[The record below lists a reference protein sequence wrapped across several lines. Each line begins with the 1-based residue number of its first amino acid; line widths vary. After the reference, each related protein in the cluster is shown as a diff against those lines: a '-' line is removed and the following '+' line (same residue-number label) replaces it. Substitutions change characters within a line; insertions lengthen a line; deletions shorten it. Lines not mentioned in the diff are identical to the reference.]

1 MGVSKSLSPIYKYGT
16 LFWNIILKTFTK
28 IIFKIILRQKSE
40 ETMNK
45 LLGSAKYFDNNFPY
59 WASFSGD
66 KEPTRIGTIEKSRW
80 LKKKRSN
87 FR

>member
-1 MGVSKSLSPIYKYGT
+1 
-16 LFWNIILKTFTK
+16 
-28 IIFKIILRQKSE
+28 
-40 ETMNK
+40 MNK

-87 FR
+87 FRSKY